1 MIELA
6 VVVLAVKHGPQRL
19 DAHTLTRERAHSSS
33 FHSLPPH
40 LPSPPSFVLLNMAQ
54 LDPSHSNQGLRIS
67 QLLPSVKC
75 SSCGQPVSLDQLG
88 DHTCSPAL
96 ASSNPASD
104 TNPSPPPLSAKTAP
118 SLPVPTPS
126 GTSMDPRFRRRP
138 STNQQQDGRVY
149 DGAHLRNGSNLPSS
163 LPPSG
168 AAPSTAP
175 SRNGLRSPAQTMS
188 PSSPSRLAQNPLVSP
203 SSPTRQRIP
212 RPEMAPVIP
221 RLGLSTLEARS
232 SPFHRRPSAPS
243 SPLAQPQP
251 PHGGRDPRSA
261 PMAPHPP
268 VGHPVRSTPS
278 PAPSEYPPQRFAPSE
293 IDTKSGG
300 AAGMAGVG
308 RRGFAAVAHAAMFAI
323 HHPSHLHS
331 PTAPSPATWVSASS
345 PPQGMSSFIH

>member
-1 MIELA
+1 
-6 VVVLAVKHGPQRL
+6 
-19 DAHTLTRERAHSSS
+19 
-33 FHSLPPH
+33 
-40 LPSPPSFVLLNMAQ
+40 MAQ
-54 LDPSHSNQGLRIS
+54 LDPNHSNQGLRIS

-75 SSCGQPVSLDQLG
+75 SSCGEPVSLDQLG

-96 ASSNPASD
+96 VPSNPASD
-104 TNPSPPPLSAKTAP
+104 TKHSPPPLSVKTAP
-118 SLPVPTPS
+118 SLPIPTPS
-126 GTSMDPRFRRRP
+126 GTSMDARFRRRP
-138 STNQQQDGRVY
+138 STNQQQQDRRVY
-149 DGAHLRNGSNLPSS
+149 DGARFRNLSS
-163 LPPSG
+163 SVPPRG
-168 AAPSTAP
+168 AAPSPAP
-175 SRNGLRSPAQTMS
+175 SRNGARSPGPAMS
-188 PSSPSRLAQNPLVSP
+188 PPSPSRLAQNPLVPP

-212 RPEMAPVIP
+212 RPELAPVIP
-221 RLGLSTLEARS
+221 RLGLSTLEARN

-268 VGHPVRSTPS
+268 VNHPVRSTPS
-278 PAPSEYPPQRFAPSE
+278 PAPSEYPPQRFASSD

-331 PTAPSPATWVSASS
+331 PTAPSPATWVPASS
-345 PPQGMSSFIH
+345 PPQGMSSFVH

>member
-1 MIELA
+1 
-6 VVVLAVKHGPQRL
+6 
-19 DAHTLTRERAHSSS
+19 
-33 FHSLPPH
+33 
-40 LPSPPSFVLLNMAQ
+40 MAQ
-54 LDPSHSNQGLRIS
+54 LDPNHSNQGLRIS

-75 SSCGQPVSLDQLG
+75 SSCGEPVSLDQLG

-104 TNPSPPPLSAKTAP
+104 TKFSPPPLSVKTAP
-118 SLPVPTPS
+118 SFPIPTPS
-126 GTSMDPRFRRRP
+126 GTSMDARFRRRP

-149 DGAHLRNGSNLPSS
+149 DGARLRNGPNLSGS
-163 LPPSG
+163 VPPRG
-168 AAPSTAP
+168 AAPSPSPAP
-175 SRNGLRSPAQTMS
+175 SRNGVRSPAPAMS
-188 PSSPSRLAQNPLVSP
+188 HSSRLAQNPLVPP

-212 RPEMAPVIP
+212 RPELAPVIP
-221 RLGLSTLEARS
+221 RPGLSTLEAR

-243 SPLAQPQP
+243 SPLAQHHP

-268 VGHPVRSTPS
+268 VSHPARSAPS
-278 PAPSEYPPQRFAPSE
+278 PAASEYPPQRFASSE

-308 RRGFAAVAHAAMFAI
+308 RRGFAAVAHAAMFAV

-331 PTAPSPATWVSASS
+331 PTAPSPASWASPPGPASS
-345 PPQGMSSFIH
+345 PPQGMSSFISLTYITC